1 MSLEKLKE
9 EAINPQTSL
18 LRLQQIAQTNHD
30 NNELA
35 KLIASN
41 PNTNDKLLEILAIR
55 ADKNKDLETQKAI
68 AQNPNTPQEIRQHLT
83 QDSNSIVHAAA
94 REMSQN

>member
-9 EAINPQTSL
+9 EAINLQTSL
-18 LRLQQIAQTNHD
+18 LRLQQIAQTNDD

-41 PNTNDKLLEILAIR
+41 PNTNDKLLELIAIR
-55 ADKNKDLETQKAI
+55 AYKNKDLETQKAI
-68 AQNPNTPQEIRQHLT
+68 AQNPNTPQEIRQYLT
-83 QDSNSIVHAAA
+83 QDCNCIVRAAA
-94 REMSQN
+94 RDMS